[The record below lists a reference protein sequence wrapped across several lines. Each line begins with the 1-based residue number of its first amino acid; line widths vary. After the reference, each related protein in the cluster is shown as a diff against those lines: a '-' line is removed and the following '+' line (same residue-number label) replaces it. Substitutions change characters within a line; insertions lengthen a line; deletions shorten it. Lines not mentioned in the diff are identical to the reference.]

1 MKIIFYGTRDYDHLY
16 FDVLA
21 ADPDYGC
28 TIKFLAP
35 RAAMPSAPL
44 STVIAVPK
52 RCPCWPKRASSCC

>member
-28 TIKFLAP
+28 TIKFLAANLDP
-35 RAAMPSAPL
+35 DGQVRFIYL
-44 STVIAVPK
+44 
-52 RCPCWPKRASSCC
+52 